1 MSLGLKWRKTLTLS
15 RTVSIVSV
23 VIGVG
28 YLGCRH
34 EVARFGFRVIRADA
48 DFDGATEGGK
58 PSRKPVDSHAFH
70 PTTKNLGKGG
80 LVRAATARGLQLCE
94 LAPLDRFVNR
104 LNESAFRCELRRF
117 CGGEPD
123 ISEDVYRCFCEPGFQ
138 PFSQSS
144 ASSARA
150 RLRRASINSASGF
163 GIPIPDFDFFMKA
176 CST

>member
-1 MSLGLKWRKTLTLS
+1 MPPGLKGRKTLTLS

-23 VIGVG
+23 VIAVG

-34 EVARFGFRVIRADA
+34 EVARFGFRVIRAYA
-48 DFDGATEGGK
+48 NFDGATEGGK

-70 PTTKNLGKGG
+70 ATTKNLGESG

-123 ISEDVYRCFCEPGFQ
+123 ISEDVTAAFVNGD
-138 PFSQSS
+138 FSHFLSPLGRVH
-144 ASSARA
+144 AHV
-150 RLRRASINSASGF
+150 
-163 GIPIPDFDFFMKA
+163 
-176 CST
+176 

>member
-1 MSLGLKWRKTLTLS
+1 MSLGLKSRKTLTLS

-23 VIGVG
+23 VIAVA
-28 YLGCRH
+28 YLGRGY
-34 EVARFGFRVIRADA
+34 EVARFGFRVIWADA

-58 PSRKPVDSHAFH
+58 PNRKPVDSHAFH

-123 ISEDVYRCFCEPGFQ
+123 ISEDVTAAFVNRDLSH
-138 PFSQSS
+138 FSQSS
-144 ASSARA
+144 ASNARA
-150 RLRRASINSASGF
+150 RLRR
-163 GIPIPDFDFFMKA
+163 
-176 CST
+176 